1 MDQRETELNTSS
13 FSNTTRSVFYC
24 PEDPQ
29 LPWDLHDTTSPWI
42 FAAVASIISPTAVL
56 LNVLVIIA
64 VKQRKELHSASN
76 ILLSSMAVTDL
87 LVGSICVPLSAVVG
101 LLVPYQILTDHYICK
116 LDFVA
121 ISVTTTLTACSI
133 FHLTMIAW
141 ERYVAIRKWI
151 DYKVIVT
158 RSRLKKLAII
168 AWVSAIVTVS
178 PTHFTMALTGM
189 LREDEMALALDIFFI
204 ILSVLVLSALG
215 LIIYFYVMVYLG
227 VRKRK
232 LKLSQIRQVSELVN
246 AKLEQRVAVTT
257 TLVTVALILSFFSNA
272 VISMLEGVY
281 PVLRKRFVIDLKA
294 TLLPYTNS
302 VVNPLIYCY
311 RDCRFRNAVLEIL
324 RIRKPKVTPYVV
336 TDTTR
341 FTRGKG
347 VFDSE
352 RDKVQGQ
359 FVENPVRLTRSASC
373 DLVHFLGRFQ
383 LESHKK
389 SLKRIMS
396 SPSLPISSFHGDRL
410 QEPAGH
416 CDCHCSDP
424 DYLECLTFELNFTH
438 NSLKRKRTVVVSL

>member
-1 MDQRETELNTSS
+1 MDQREAELNTSS
-13 FSNTTRSVFYC
+13 ISNSTRSVFYC
-24 PEDPQ
+24 PKDPQ

-42 FAAVASIISPTAVL
+42 FAAVASVISPTAVL
-56 LNVLVIIA
+56 LNVLVIIT
-64 VKQRKELHSASN
+64 VKRRKELQRASN

-87 LVGSICVPLSAVVG
+87 LVGSLCVPLSAVVG
-101 LLVPYQILTDHYICK
+101 LLVSYQLLTDHYICK
-116 LDFVA
+116 LDFVT
-121 ISVTTTLTACSI
+121 ISVTITLTACSI

-151 DYKVIVT
+151 DYRVIVT
-158 RSRLKKLAII
+158 RSRLTKLAII

-189 LREDEMALALDIFFI
+189 LRKDEMALALDIFFI
-204 ILSVLVLSALG
+204 ILSVLVMSALG

-272 VISMLEGVY
+272 VIGMLEGVY
-281 PVLRKRFVIDLKA
+281 PVLRKRFVLDLKA
-294 TLLPYTNS
+294 TFLYTNS

-324 RIRKPKVTPYVV
+324 RIRKPKVTPCLV
-336 TDTTR
+336 TDTPT
-341 FTRGKG
+341 FARGND
-347 VFDSE
+347 VFDLE

-359 FVENPVRLTRSASC
+359 QVENPVRLTRSASC
-373 DLVHFLGRFQ
+373 DLLHFLGRFQ

-389 SLKRIMS
+389 AFKRTMS
-396 SPSLPISSFHGDRL
+396 SPSLPISRFYD
-410 QEPAGH
+410 
-416 CDCHCSDP
+416 D
-424 DYLECLTFELNFTH
+424 
-438 NSLKRKRTVVVSL
+438 

>member
-1 MDQRETELNTSS
+1 MDQREAELNTSS
-13 FSNTTRSVFYC
+13 FSNSTRSVFYC
-24 PEDPQ
+24 PKDPQ

-42 FAAVASIISPTAVL
+42 FAAVASIVSPTAVL

-64 VKQRKELHSASN
+64 VKQRKELQRASN

-87 LVGSICVPLSAVVG
+87 LVGSLCVPLSAVVG
-101 LLVPYQILTDHYICK
+101 LLVPYQIVTDHYICK

-121 ISVTTTLTACSI
+121 ISSTITLAICSI

-158 RSRLKKLAII
+158 RSRLTKLAII

-178 PTHFTMALTGM
+178 PTHFTMTLTGM

-204 ILSVLVLSALG
+204 ILSVLVMSALG
-215 LIIYFYVMVYLG
+215 LVIYFYFMVYLG

-272 VISMLEGVY
+272 VIGMLEGVY
-281 PVLRKRFVIDLKA
+281 PVLRKRFVVDLKA
-294 TLLPYTNS
+294 TFLYTNS

-311 RDCRFRNAVLEIL
+311 RDCRFRNAVLETL
-324 RIRKPKVTPYVV
+324 RIRKPKVTPCLV
-336 TDTTR
+336 TDTAR
-341 FTRGKG
+341 FARGKD

-352 RDKVQGQ
+352 TGNKDK
-359 FVENPVRLTRSASC
+359 NWKPRSF
-373 DLVHFLGRFQ
+373 D
-383 LESHKK
+383 K
-389 SLKRIMS
+389 
-396 SPSLPISSFHGDRL
+396 ISI
-410 QEPAGH
+410 
-416 CDCHCSDP
+416 
-424 DYLECLTFELNFTH
+424 
-438 NSLKRKRTVVVSL
+438 V

>member
-1 MDQRETELNTSS
+1 MDQREAELNTSS
-13 FSNTTRSVFYC
+13 ISNTTRSVFSC
-24 PEDPQ
+24 PHDPQ
-29 LPWDLHDTTSPWI
+29 LVWDLHDTTSSWI
-42 FAAVASIISPTAVL
+42 FAAVTCIISPTAVL
-56 LNVLVIIA
+56 LNVLVIIE
-64 VKQRKELHSASN
+64 VKQRKELQRASN

-87 LVGSICVPLSAVVG
+87 LVGSLCVPLSAVVG
-101 LLVPYQILTDHYICK
+101 LLVSYQLLADHYICK

-151 DYKVIVT
+151 DYRVIVT

-178 PTHFTMALTGM
+178 PAHFTMALTGM
-189 LREDEMALALDIFFI
+189 LRENEMVLALDIFFI
-204 ILSVLVLSALG
+204 ILSVLVMSTLG

-232 LKLSQIRQVSELVN
+232 LSQIRQVSDLVN

-272 VISMLEGVY
+272 VIGMLEGVY
-281 PVLRKRFVIDLKA
+281 PVLRKRFVGDLKA
-294 TLLPYTNS
+294 TLLYTNS
-302 VVNPLIYCY
+302 VVNPLIYYY
-311 RDCRFRNAVLEIL
+311 RDCRFRNAVLELL
-324 RIRKPKVTPYVV
+324 RIRKPKVTPYLV
-336 TDTTR
+336 TDTPT
-341 FTRGKG
+341 FARGND
-347 VFDSE
+347 VFDLE

-373 DLVHFLGRFQ
+373 HLVHFLGRVQ

-389 SLKRIMS
+389 AFKRIMS
-396 SPSLPISSFHGDRL
+396 SPSLPISSFYD
-410 QEPAGH
+410 
-416 CDCHCSDP
+416 D
-424 DYLECLTFELNFTH
+424 
-438 NSLKRKRTVVVSL
+438 

>member
-1 MDQRETELNTSS
+1 MDQREEELNTSS
-13 FSNTTRSVFYC
+13 FSNSTRSVFYC
-24 PEDPQ
+24 PKDPQ

-64 VKQRKELHSASN
+64 VKQRKELQRASN

-87 LVGSICVPLSAVVG
+87 LVGSLCVPLSAVVG
-101 LLVPYQILTDHYICK
+101 LLVPYQIVTDHYICK
-116 LDFVA
+116 LDSVA
-121 ISVTTTLTACSI
+121 IWFMITLAICSI

-158 RSRLKKLAII
+158 RSRLTKLAII

-178 PTHFTMALTGM
+178 PTHFTMTLTGM

-204 ILSVLVLSALG
+204 ILSVLVMSALG
-215 LIIYFYVMVYLG
+215 LVIYFYFMVYLG

-232 LKLSQIRQVSELVN
+232 LSQIRQVSDLVN

-272 VISMLEGVY
+272 VIGMLEGVY
-281 PVLRKRFVIDLKA
+281 PVLRKRFVVDLKA
-294 TLLPYTNS
+294 TLLYTNS

-311 RDCRFRNAVLEIL
+311 RDCRFRNAVLETL
-324 RIRKPKVTPYVV
+324 RIRKPKVTPCLV
-336 TDTTR
+336 TVTAR
-341 FTRGKG
+341 FARGKD

-352 RDKVQGQ
+352 TGNKDKNWKPRSFDKISIVWFGPLVRSISTWVSQKIAQTNYVISVSPYQQFLRWLIATTSRTLWLPLQGS
-359 FVENPVRLTRSASC
+359 R
-373 DLVHFLGRFQ
+373 
-383 LESHKK
+383 
-389 SLKRIMS
+389 
-396 SPSLPISSFHGDRL
+396 
-410 QEPAGH
+410 
-416 CDCHCSDP
+416 
-424 DYLECLTFELNFTH
+424 
-438 NSLKRKRTVVVSL
+438 